1 MYHLNTKRRCEGEG
15 ALTQII
21 WEGCEVSILED
32 MSELG
37 PDITWLESIQRSAYS
52 CLYFNFLFP
61 YSYIGRYSK
70 WSFPMHILCA
80 PQFHLFHI
88 YTIPLFFFLYLS
100 VRRTLYLICFFTLKA
115 LHTSKYL
122 CWPLPHFF
130 NFYHNTFKIEES
142 ELPTVFKI
150 NRYCGI
156 ILFFLLL
163 LLLVWFL
170 FCFVL
175 ILLIIIS
182 IICFIIFTTAVH
194 QADIQK
200 Y

>member
-1 MYHLNTKRRCEGEG
+1 M
-15 ALTQII
+15 
-21 WEGCEVSILED
+21 IL
-32 MSELG
+32 SY
-37 PDITWLESIQRSAYS
+37 AYS
-52 CLYFNFLFP
+52 LCSSISFISHLYN
-61 YSYIGRYSK
+61 
-70 WSFPMHILCA
+70 
-80 PQFHLFHI
+80 
-88 YTIPLFFFLYLS
+88 TPLFFYIYLS

-130 NFYHNTFKIEES
+130 KFYHNTFKIEES

-163 LLLVWFL
+163 LLLVWF
-170 FCFVL
+170 FVL
-175 ILLIIIS
+175 ILLIIIP

>member
-1 MYHLNTKRRCEGEG
+1 MPTLACT
-15 ALTQII
+15 LTSCSLIL
-21 WEGCEVSILED
+21 ILEGTVND
-32 MSELG
+32 PFLCIFSVLLNF
-37 PDITWLESIQRSAYS
+37 IYFTSIQYPS
-52 CLYFNFLFP
+52 
-61 YSYIGRYSK
+61 
-70 WSFPMHILCA
+70 
-80 PQFHLFHI
+80 
-88 YTIPLFFFLYLS
+88 FFFLYLS

-156 ILFFLLL
+156 MLFFLLL

-175 ILLIIIS
+175 ILLIIIP